1 MFCLYKGQKRVL
13 AELDWRTD
21 LLIIKNYFMLFSGRL
36 TADAEVRN
44 VKGDRKVT
52 GFTVAIN
59 DRFKTKDGEKRE
71 ITTYVECSYWVNPGL
86 AEYLKKGVIVEIF
99 GRIEAKAWKKQDGE
113 AMANLTCNVGTI
125 KLLGKSATGKLE
137 RQDTKSTVETTGAD
151 DDDLPF

>member
-1 MFCLYKGQKRVL
+1 
-13 AELDWRTD
+13 
-21 LLIIKNYFMLFSGRL
+21 MLFSGRL

-44 VKGDRKVT
+44 VKGDKKVT

-86 AEYLKKGVIVEIF
+86 AEYLTKGAIVEIN
-99 GRIEAKAWKKQDGE
+99 GRVEARAWKKQDGE
-113 AMANLTCNVGTI
+113 AQANLTCNVSTI
-125 KLLGKSATGKLE
+125 KLLGKSNSDRLE
-137 RQDTKSTVETTGAD
+137 RQDTKSKVTTTGGD

>member
-1 MFCLYKGQKRVL
+1 M
-13 AELDWRTD
+13 
-21 LLIIKNYFMLFSGRL
+21 YFTGRL

-59 DRFKTKDGEKRE
+59 DRFKTKAGEKKE

-86 AEYLKKGVIVEIF
+86 AEYLKKSVIVEVR
-99 GRIEAKAWKKQDGE
+99 GRVEARAWKKQDGE
-113 AMANLTCNVGTI
+113 AMANLTCNVSTI
-125 KLLGKSATGKLE
+125 KLLGKAASAKLE
-137 RQDTKSTVETTGAD
+137 RQDTKSTIVTKVGE

>member
-1 MFCLYKGQKRVL
+1 M
-13 AELDWRTD
+13 
-21 LLIIKNYFMLFSGRL
+21 YFTGRL

-52 GFTVAIN
+52 GFNVAIN

-86 AEYLKKGVIVEIF
+86 AEYLKKGVIVEIM
-99 GRIEAKAWKKQDGE
+99 GRVEARAWMKQDGE
-113 AMANLTCNVGTI
+113 PQASLICNVSTI
-125 KLLGKSATGKLE
+125 KLLGKSNANGLE
-137 RQDTKSTVETTGAD
+137 RQDTKSKVTTAGG

>member
-1 MFCLYKGQKRVL
+1 
-13 AELDWRTD
+13 
-21 LLIIKNYFMLFSGRL
+21 MLFSGRL

-44 VKGDRKVT
+44 VKGDKKVT

-59 DRFKTKDGEKRE
+59 DRFKAKDGEKRE

-99 GRIEAKAWKKQDGE
+99 GRVEAKAWKKQDGE
-113 AMANLTCNVGTI
+113 AVASLTCNVGTI
-125 KLLGKSATGKLE
+125 KLLGKSAKTNLE
-137 RQDTKSTVETTGAD
+137 RQDTKSTMATTGGN